1 MIVYLTQYNIECMSV
16 SLDLHSGHVSP
27 MEFNVENEKKP
38 TNFSGGYRGVY
49 DELRYQKIVSAKLLN
64 GWVPGRPHGYSHTP
78 EAILKMKNKN
88 SHNLEISKKIYLVLT
103 CIVHVF
109 IARNKPALVG

>member
-38 TNFSGGYRGVY
+38 TNV
-49 DELRYQKIVSAKLLN
+49 
-64 GWVPGRPHGYSHTP
+64 GWLSRKH
-78 EAILKMKNKN
+78 IDCK
-88 SHNLEISKKIYLVLT
+88 
-103 CIVHVF
+103 
-109 IARNKPALVG
+109 